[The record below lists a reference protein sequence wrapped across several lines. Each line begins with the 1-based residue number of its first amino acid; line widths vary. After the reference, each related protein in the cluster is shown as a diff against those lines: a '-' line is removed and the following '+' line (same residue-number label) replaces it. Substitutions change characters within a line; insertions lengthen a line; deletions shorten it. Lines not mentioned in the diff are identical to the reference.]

1 MEWEWRGHSEENV
14 KDKSELE
21 SEKAGDSAGA
31 KSEVKESAEQT
42 AKKLIIAKMWAA
54 TPKGDSG
61 TPAVSPGASLAR
73 VRKAGDISPQ
83 EMQEK
88 QKRAKKKKKK
98 THTHTQKKKK
108 EKNNNNK
115 K

>member
-1 MEWEWRGHSEENV
+1 M
-14 KDKSELE
+14 
-21 SEKAGDSAGA
+21 
-31 KSEVKESAEQT
+31 KESAEQT

-98 THTHTQKKKK
+98 PTKKNKKKQK
-108 EKNNNNK
+108 TQQQKINN
-115 K
+115 